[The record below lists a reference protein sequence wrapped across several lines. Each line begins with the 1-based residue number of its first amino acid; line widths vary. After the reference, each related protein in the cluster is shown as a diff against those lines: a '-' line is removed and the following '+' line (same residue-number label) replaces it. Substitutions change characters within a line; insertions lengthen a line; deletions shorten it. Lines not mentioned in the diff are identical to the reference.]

1 MTTTTATPI
10 TNELRSAVL
19 TGLGLGLLWLVLGL
33 ATDGTTYHLGPLLVA
48 AVPALIY
55 ALESSAVTIGKVFSL
70 VGGGVVLALA
80 ISASLSAAG
89 RLAGPSL
96 LPVGGAALEAVVFAL
111 LGGLAGA
118 AVGAWKQHS

>member
-55 ALESSAVTIGKVFSL
+55 ALESSAVTIGRALSL
-70 VGGGVVLALA
+70 VGGAVVLALA